1 MGRSEGSAVVEAREI
16 QDFSIGAHLALSA
29 GSVAS
34 SLYLGRLLL
43 VLWLELVLLAIGDSD

>member
-34 SLYLGRLLL
+34 SLYLGRLLMDGQ
-43 VLWLELVLLAIGDSD
+43 LVLLAIGDSD

>member
-16 QDFSIGAHLALSA
+16 QDFPIGAHLAMSA

-43 VLWLELVLLAIGDSD
+43 ILWLELVY